1 MRRPNKPGDMYWE
14 WYEATGDLVLYRV
27 VGLLFGSDETD
38 AMEVEQVRMILVVEQ
53 IPRDFQGLPLF

>member
-14 WYEATGDLVLYRV
+14 WYEATGSLVLYRV
-27 VGLLFGSDETD
+27 VGPLFGSDETD
-38 AMEVEQVRMILVVEQ
+38 AMEVEEVLMVLIGEQ